1 VFYSKFYLVRFLFI
15 KGGTFVAKEKAKIRI
30 IFLPFAIVF
39 WGLGWFLSSVGEKK
53 SKKPSVSFSYS
64 SRKH

>member
-1 VFYSKFYLVRFLFI
+1 
-15 KGGTFVAKEKAKIRI
+15 VAKEKEKVRI

-39 WGLGWFLSSVGEKK
+39 WGLGWLLSSVGEKK
-53 SKKPSVSFSYS
+53 SKKARVSFSHS